1 MHKAKKNNNTF
12 IATIKYLIVAI
23 LFVAIIVIALYGLF
37 DSRISLAI
45 SLVNKI
51 SIDTSNVVLK
61 EVKLNSVTKRLESY
75 PEYGTKYGDL
85 QIESLDVDLPLY
97 YGDTL
102 SILRNGVGH
111 SSGSYFPGEGG
122 TIVCMAHNTRGYL
135 YNLSDI
141 EIGAKIVIETTYGK
155 FTYEVYDTKVVPE
168 TQVEAAAVQN
178 KEEIL
183 ILYTCFPT
191 NTFGHATER
200 FMTYSK
206 LVDAKYNAD

>member
-1 MHKAKKNNNTF
+1 MHSKKNNS
-12 IATIKYLIVAI
+12 IILATIKHLIVAI
-23 LFVAIIVIALYGLF
+23 MFIILIAVIIFVLFG
-37 DSRISLAI
+37 SRISMAI
-45 SLVNKI
+45 SLVNKV

-61 EVKLNSVTKRLESY
+61 DVKLNSVTKRLESY

-85 QIESLDVDLPLY
+85 RIDSLDVDLPLY

-141 EIGAKIVIETTYGK
+141 EIGDNIVITTTYGE
-155 FTYEVYDTKVVPE
+155 FTYKVEETKIVPE
-168 TQVEAAAVQN
+168 TQVDAVSVSHG
-178 KEEIL
+178 EEML
-183 ILYTCFPT
+183 ILYTCYPT
-191 NTFGHATER
+191 NTFGHATKR
-200 FMTYSK
+200 FITYSK
-206 LVDAKYNAD
+206 LVDAQYN

>member
-1 MHKAKKNNNTF
+1 MHSKKNNS
-12 IATIKYLIVAI
+12 IILATIKHLIVAI
-23 LFVAIIVIALYGLF
+23 MFIILIAVIIFVLFG
-37 DSRISLAI
+37 SRISMAI
-45 SLVNKI
+45 SLVNKV

-61 EVKLNSVTKRLESY
+61 DVKLNSVTKRLESY

-85 QIESLDVDLPLY
+85 RIDSLDVDLPLY

-141 EIGAKIVIETTYGK
+141 EIGDNIVITTTYGE
-155 FTYEVYDTKVVPE
+155 FTYKVEETKIVPE
-168 TQVEAAAVQN
+168 TQVDAVSVSHG
-178 KEEIL
+178 EEML
-183 ILYTCFPT
+183 ILYTCYPT
-191 NTFGHATER
+191 NTFGHATQR
-200 FMTYSK
+200 FITYSK
-206 LVDAKYNAD
+206 LVDAQYN

>member
-1 MHKAKKNNNTF
+1 MHKKENNS
-12 IATIKYLIVAI
+12 IILATIKHLIVAI
-23 LFVAIIVIALYGLF
+23 MFIILITVIIFVLFG
-37 DSRISLAI
+37 SRISMAI
-45 SLVNKI
+45 SLINKV

-61 EVKLNSVTKRLESY
+61 DVKLNSITKRLESY

-85 QIESLDVDLPLY
+85 TIDSIDVDLPLY

-141 EIGAKIVIETTYGK
+141 EIGANIVITTTYGK
-155 FTYEVYDTKVVPE
+155 FTYEVEETKIVPE
-168 TQVEAAAVQN
+168 TQVDAVAVSHG
-178 KEEIL
+178 EEML
-183 ILYTCFPT
+183 ILYTCYPT
-191 NTFGHATER
+191 NTFGHATKR
-200 FMTYSK
+200 FITYSK
-206 LVDAKYNAD
+206 LVDAQYN

>member
-1 MHKAKKNNNTF
+1 MHKKQNNS
-12 IATIKYLIVAI
+12 IILATIKHLIVAI
-23 LFVAIIVIALYGLF
+23 MFIILIAVIIFVLFG
-37 DSRISLAI
+37 SRISMAI
-45 SLVNKI
+45 SLVNKV

-61 EVKLNSVTKRLESY
+61 DVKLNSVTKRLESY

-85 QIESLDVDLPLY
+85 RIDSLDVDLPLY

-141 EIGAKIVIETTYGK
+141 ETGANIVITTTYGK
-155 FTYEVYDTKVVPE
+155 FTYEVEETKIVPE
-168 TQVEAAAVQN
+168 TQVDAVSVSHG
-178 KEEIL
+178 EEML
-183 ILYTCFPT
+183 ILYTCYTT
-191 NTFGHATER
+191 NTFGHATKR
-200 FMTYSK
+200 FITYSK
-206 LVDAKYNAD
+206 LVDDQYN

>member
-1 MHKAKKNNNTF
+1 MHKKENNS
-12 IATIKYLIVAI
+12 IILATIKHLIVAI
-23 LFVAIIVIALYGLF
+23 MFIILISVIIYVLFG
-37 DSRISLAI
+37 SRISMAI
-45 SLVNKI
+45 SLVNKV
-51 SIDTSNVVLK
+51 SIDTSKEVLK
-61 EVKLNSVTKRLESY
+61 DVKLNSVTKRLESY

-85 QIESLDVDLPLY
+85 QIDSLDVDLPLY

-141 EIGAKIVIETTYGK
+141 EIGDKIVINTNYGK
-155 FTYEVYDTKVVPE
+155 FTYEVEETKIVPE
-168 TQVEAAAVQN
+168 TQVEAASVSHG
-178 KEEIL
+178 KEVL
-183 ILYTCFPT
+183 VLYTCYPT
-191 NTFGHATER
+191 NTFGHATKR

-206 LVDAKYNAD
+206 LIDAEYN

>member
-1 MHKAKKNNNTF
+1 MHKKENNS
-12 IATIKYLIVAI
+12 IILATIKHLIVAI
-23 LFVAIIVIALYGLF
+23 MFIILIAVIIFVLFG
-37 DSRISLAI
+37 SRISMAI
-45 SLVNKI
+45 SLINKV

-61 EVKLNSVTKRLESY
+61 DVKLNSITKRLESY

-85 QIESLDVDLPLY
+85 TIDSIDVDLPLY

-141 EIGAKIVIETTYGK
+141 EIGANIVITTTYGK
-155 FTYEVYDTKVVPE
+155 FTYEVEETKIVPE
-168 TQVEAAAVQN
+168 TQVDAVAVSHG
-178 KEEIL
+178 EEML
-183 ILYTCFPT
+183 ILYTCYPT
-191 NTFGHATER
+191 NTFGHATKR
-200 FMTYSK
+200 FITYSK
-206 LVDAKYNAD
+206 LVDAQYN

>member
-1 MHKAKKNNNTF
+1 MHKKENNS
-12 IATIKYLIVAI
+12 IILATIKHLIVAI
-23 LFVAIIVIALYGLF
+23 MFIILIAVIIFVLFG
-37 DSRISLAI
+37 SRISMAI
-45 SLVNKI
+45 SLINKV

-61 EVKLNSVTKRLESY
+61 DVKLNSITKRLESY

-85 QIESLDVDLPLY
+85 SIDSLDVDLPLY

-141 EIGAKIVIETTYGK
+141 EIGDTIVITTTYGE
-155 FTYEVYDTKVVPE
+155 FTYEVEETRIVQE
-168 TQVEAAAVQN
+168 TQVDAVAVQSE
-178 KEEIL
+178 EEIL
-183 ILYTCFPT
+183 IFTLNFI
-191 NTFGHATER
+191 NF
-200 FMTYSK
+200 
-206 LVDAKYNAD
+206 

>member
-1 MHKAKKNNNTF
+1 MHKKENNS
-12 IATIKYLIVAI
+12 IILATIKHLIVAI
-23 LFVAIIVIALYGLF
+23 MFIILIAVIIFVLFG
-37 DSRISLAI
+37 SRISMAI
-45 SLVNKI
+45 SLINKV

-61 EVKLNSVTKRLESY
+61 DVKLNSITKRLESY

-85 QIESLDVDLPLY
+85 SIDSLDVDLPLY

-141 EIGAKIVIETTYGK
+141 EIGDTIVITTTYGE
-155 FTYEVYDTKVVPE
+155 FTYEVEETRIVQE
-168 TQVEAAAVQN
+168 TQVDAVAVQSE
-178 KEEIL
+178 EEIL
-183 ILYTCFPT
+183 ILYTCYPT
-191 NTFGHATER
+191 NTFGHATQR
-200 FMTYSK
+200 FITYSK
-206 LVDAKYNAD
+206 LVDAQYN

>member
-1 MHKAKKNNNTF
+1 MHSKKNNS
-12 IATIKYLIVAI
+12 IILATIKHLIVAI
-23 LFVAIIVIALYGLF
+23 MFIILIAVIIFVLFG
-37 DSRISLAI
+37 SRISMAI
-45 SLVNKI
+45 SLINKV

-61 EVKLNSVTKRLESY
+61 DVKLNSITKRLESY

-85 QIESLDVDLPLY
+85 SIDSLDVDLPLY

-141 EIGAKIVIETTYGK
+141 EIGDNIVIATTYGE
-155 FTYEVYDTKVVPE
+155 FTYKVEETKIVPE
-168 TQVEAAAVQN
+168 TQVDAVSVSHG
-178 KEEIL
+178 EEML
-183 ILYTCFPT
+183 ILYTCYPT
-191 NTFGHATER
+191 NTFGHATQR
-200 FMTYSK
+200 FITYSK
-206 LVDAKYNAD
+206 LVDAQYN

>member
-1 MHKAKKNNNTF
+1 MHKKENKS
-12 IATIKYLIVAI
+12 IILATIKHLIVAI
-23 LFVAIIVIALYGLF
+23 MFIILIAVIIFVLFG
-37 DSRISLAI
+37 SRISMAI
-45 SLVNKI
+45 SLINKV

-61 EVKLNSVTKRLESY
+61 DVKLNSITKRLESY

-85 QIESLDVDLPLY
+85 SIDSLDVDLPLY

-141 EIGAKIVIETTYGK
+141 EIGDTIVITTTYGE
-155 FTYEVYDTKVVPE
+155 FTYEVEETRIVQE
-168 TQVEAAAVQN
+168 TQVDAVSVSHG
-178 KEEIL
+178 EEML
-183 ILYTCFPT
+183 ILYTCYPT
-191 NTFGHATER
+191 NTFGHATKR
-200 FMTYSK
+200 FITYSK
-206 LVDAKYNAD
+206 LVDAQYN

>member
-1 MHKAKKNNNTF
+1 MHSKKNNS
-12 IATIKYLIVAI
+12 IILATIKHLIVAI
-23 LFVAIIVIALYGLF
+23 MFIILIAVIIFVLFG
-37 DSRISLAI
+37 SRISMAI
-45 SLVNKI
+45 SLVNKV

-61 EVKLNSVTKRLESY
+61 DVKLNSVTKRLESY

-85 QIESLDVDLPLY
+85 RIDSLDVDLPLY

-141 EIGAKIVIETTYGK
+141 EIGDNIVITTTYGE
-155 FTYEVYDTKVVPE
+155 FTYKVEETKIVPE
-168 TQVEAAAVQN
+168 TQVDAVSVSHG
-178 KEEIL
+178 KEML
-183 ILYTCFPT
+183 ILYTCYPT
-191 NTFGHATER
+191 NTFGHATKR
-200 FMTYSK
+200 FITYSK
-206 LVDAKYNAD
+206 LVDAQYN

>member
-1 MHKAKKNNNTF
+1 MHKKQNNS
-12 IATIKYLIVAI
+12 IILATIKHLIVAI
-23 LFVAIIVIALYGLF
+23 MFIILIAVIIFVLFG
-37 DSRISLAI
+37 SRISMAI
-45 SLVNKI
+45 SLVNKV

-61 EVKLNSVTKRLESY
+61 DVKLNSVTKRLESY

-85 QIESLDVDLPLY
+85 RIDSLDVDLPLY

-141 EIGAKIVIETTYGK
+141 ETGANIVITTTYGK
-155 FTYEVYDTKVVPE
+155 FTYEVEETKIVPE
-168 TQVEAAAVQN
+168 TQVDAVSVSHG
-178 KEEIL
+178 EEML
-183 ILYTCFPT
+183 ILYTCYPT
-191 NTFGHATER
+191 NTFGHATKR
-200 FMTYSK
+200 FITYSK
-206 LVDAKYNAD
+206 LVDAQYN